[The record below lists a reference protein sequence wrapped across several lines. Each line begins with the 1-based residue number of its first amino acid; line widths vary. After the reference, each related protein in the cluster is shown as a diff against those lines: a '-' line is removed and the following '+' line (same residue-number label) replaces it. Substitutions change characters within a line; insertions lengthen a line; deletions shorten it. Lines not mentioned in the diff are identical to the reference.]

1 MNHKDKLE
9 EECDVLVVH
18 GADDDDAAAAVLEGL
33 LSSVA
38 SVASAVVD
46 FASGVL
52 VVAASEVAFV
62 EELSEAFVVASGS
75 TELDAE
81 DPEVVPAE
89 ETLAEEAEDALLVA
103 VLPTLEALILLAASC
118 IAEIVPSERLY
129 DVGTP
134 GWSSCIHGTVY
145 PPTLI

>member
-62 EELSEAFVVASGS
+62 EELSEDFEVASGS

-89 ETLAEEAEDALLVA
+89 ETLAEEAEEEVR
-103 VLPTLEALILLAASC
+103 V
-118 IAEIVPSERLY
+118 R
-129 DVGTP
+129 
-134 GWSSCIHGTVY
+134 W
-145 PPTLI
+145 